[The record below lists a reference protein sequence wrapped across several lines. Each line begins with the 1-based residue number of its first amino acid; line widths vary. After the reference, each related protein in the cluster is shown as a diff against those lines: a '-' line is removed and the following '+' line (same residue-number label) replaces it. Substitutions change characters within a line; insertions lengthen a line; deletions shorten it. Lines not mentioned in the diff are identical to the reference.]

1 MPGLDHVPPPRYRGP
16 MMKLPWPTLSGALV
30 LALLLSAVPVRA
42 APPLAP
48 AVQAQLDR
56 AVIDYESGHI
66 DTARNA
72 FEALSRRGVP
82 AADFN
87 LAVMHVKKQLPEP
100 SLARAEELLVRAAKG
115 GFVRAMLMLGK
126 SLESGEI
133 GRRDLA
139 LAHEWYE
146 LAAQSGSAEAQLA
159 MGTAHY
165 LGRGK
170 PKDALRAAHWYRE
183 AAKAGDVGAA
193 YILAAMYEK
202 GDGVELDLRLARYW
216 YQRAADLGDDA
227 APYKLR
233 EIEAREAA
241 S

>member
-1 MPGLDHVPPPRYRGP
+1 
-16 MMKLPWPTLSGALV
+16 MKLPSL
-30 LALLLSAVPVRA
+30 LATLLLCGVAAQA

-56 AVIDYESGHI
+56 AVIDYEDGRI
-66 DTARNA
+66 DAARVA

-87 LAVMHVKKQLPEP
+87 LAVMHMKQQLPEP
-100 SLARAEELLVRAAKG
+100 SLVRAEELLVRAAKG
-115 GFVRAMLMLGK
+115 GFVLAQIMLGK
-126 SLESGEI
+126 SYESGQPFK
-133 GRRDLA
+133 RDLA
-139 LAHEWYE
+139 LAHQWYE
-146 LAAQSGSAEAQLA
+146 VAAESGSAEAQVA

-170 PKDALRAAHWYRE
+170 PKDAVRAAHWYRE

-202 GDGVELDLRLARYW
+202 GDGVERDLRLARYW
-216 YQRAADLGDDA
+216 YQRAAELGDDA
-227 APYKLR
+227 APYKVK
-233 EIEAREAA
+233 EIDARESA